1 MTLQEKFDSI
11 MNSIESL
18 VGVGEEDIPNAVARE
33 AGLNLRQLADSFQFM
48 TDMTLIKYIRRRRLV
63 HALDTRIAPKWLDV
77 DKTNVKATVTV
88 LPTREDVDFPFE
100 EHLIVELYSK

>member
-18 VGVGEEDIPNAVARE
+18 IGVGEEDIPNAVARE

-63 HALDTRIAPKWLDV
+63 HALDTRITLG
-77 DKTNVKATVTV
+77 
-88 LPTREDVDFPFE
+88 LPVEEVVSIAGFSDAEAKERTILVHHSFP
-100 EHLIVELYSK
+100 